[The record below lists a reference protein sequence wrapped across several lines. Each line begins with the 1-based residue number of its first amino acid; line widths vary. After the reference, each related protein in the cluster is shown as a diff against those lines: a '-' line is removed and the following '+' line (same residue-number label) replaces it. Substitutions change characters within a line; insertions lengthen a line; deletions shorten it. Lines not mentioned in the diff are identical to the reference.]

1 MQSPANFHAFE
12 FGTGS
17 EPIMYHLH
25 AATLKIETQ
34 KNRKRQAIDPDRI
47 MLAEDHHL
55 LSGRTSDSAPRLAI
69 FESRGLQETGDM
81 TEGHERV
88 LDWCGGGDGSAVS
101 GLRLDIYRKEEQLE
115 DNVRGLTIKI
125 RVSGYIL
132 QYLQS

>member
-1 MQSPANFHAFE
+1 
-12 FGTGS
+12 
-17 EPIMYHLH
+17 
-25 AATLKIETQ
+25 
-34 KNRKRQAIDPDRI
+34 
-47 MLAEDHHL
+47 
-55 LSGRTSDSAPRLAI
+55 
-69 FESRGLQETGDM
+69 M